1 MNADKTKKKVTKH
14 RPAEREFSVYGAQFA
29 VLAARF
35 NDDIVSN
42 LITGAIG
49 VLEKHGIVG
58 SAVEVVRVPGAF
70 ELPLIAQRL
79 ALKGY
84 DAVVCLGAVVEG
96 DTDHYEHVAHRASE
110 GLMRVQLDTG
120 VPVAFGILTVRT
132 EEDAVARSGTND
144 SNKGRESAIAAVM
157 AANVLRSLD
166 A

>member
-1 MNADKTKKKVTKH
+1 MRLDDEREATPSADGLRIAVVTSIFNAAVTDGLRVGALAYLEEANADEVL
-14 RPAEREFSVYGAQFA
+14 SV
-29 VLAARF
+29 
-35 NDDIVSN
+35 D
-42 LITGAIG
+42 
-49 VLEKHGIVG
+49 
-58 SAVEVVRVPGAF
+58 VPGAF

-132 EEDAVARSGTND
+132 EEDAIARSGMND

-157 AANVLRSLD
+157 AANILRSLD